1 MATKPIKRCCIST
14 AIILFLTSNLLIIST
29 GCSSLQSRGGKH
41 HQNNGVLGG
50 LRGSTDAD
58 RDLATSVDPLGERT
72 YNRFLWQDIAP
83 SQLST
88 TWAVRTALNEDR
100 PAAEAAYAQGQQLYE
115 HALQI
120 RDSGNQEYSTM
131 FNEAANNFR
140 LAAGKFPDSQ
150 LEHDALFY
158 EGESYFFANRYVQ
171 ANRAFE
177 NLLGRYS
184 GSRYL
189 DKAEA
194 RRFTIAQYWLELA
207 DSGKLVDIGDPARP
221 AVGLRAEAKRIL
233 HRIRLDDPT
242 GKLADDATLALANAY
257 FKQERWNDA
266 ADTYEGLRINYPGSS
281 HQFHAH
287 LFELK
292 SRVNSYQGPSYDDA
306 PLQKADKLMRQ
317 IVQQFPTQ
325 AQEEKDYLG
334 QEGNLIRNQLAA
346 RDWSMGQYFENRG
359 ENQAAKIYYEQV
371 ANNYDDTQLAEM
383 ATQQVAEVAKLPPEP
398 AQRAKWLIDMFPD
411 TETAKPVI
419 ASNPSDTLLR

>member
-1 MATKPIKRCCIST
+1 MATKPIKRCCTST
-14 AIILFLTSNLLIIST
+14 AIIVLLTTSLLIIST
-29 GCSSLQSRGGKH
+29 GCSSLQTRGGKH
-41 HQNNGVLGG
+41 HQKSGILG
-50 LRGSTDAD
+50 LRGSTDSD
-58 RDLATSVDPLGERT
+58 RDLATSVDPMGERT
-72 YNRFLWQDIAP
+72 YNRFLWQDISP
-83 SQLST
+83 SQLPT
-88 TWAVRTALNEDR
+88 TWAVRTTLNEDR
-100 PAAEAAYAQGQQLYE
+100 PGAEAAYGQGQQLYE
-115 HALQI
+115 QALQI
-120 RDSGNQEYSTM
+120 RDSNGQEYLAM
-131 FNEAANNFR
+131 FDDAANKFR

-150 LEHDALFY
+150 LEHDALFF

-177 NLLGRYS
+177 NLIGRYS

-207 DSGKLVDIGDPARP
+207 DNGKTVDIGDPARP
-221 AVGLRAEAKRIL
+221 AVGLRTEAKRIL

-266 ADTYEGLRINYPGSS
+266 ADTYEDLRLNYPGSS

-325 AQEEKDYLG
+325 SQEERDYLG
-334 QEGNLIRNQLAA
+334 KEGNLIRNQLAA

-371 ANNYDDTQLAEM
+371 ANNYDDTRLAVM
-383 ATQQVAEVAKLPPEP
+383 ATEQVAEVAKLPPEP
-398 AQRAKWLIDMFPD
+398 PQRAQWLVEMFPN

-419 ASNPSDTLLR
+419 ASNPAGTLVR